1 MIILGYPEFY
11 QVPGSCSVGL
21 DNTERSAING
31 GADLLDSTIRTEA
44 GKYGFTFDD
53 VRGAFSAHEICS
65 SSSWLNS
72 VDWTDI
78 TESYHP
84 KAAGYANADLP
95 TLDAITG

>member
-1 MIILGYPEFY
+1 M
-11 QVPGSCSVGL
+11 VPTCS
-21 DNTERSAING
+21 TPRS
-31 GADLLDSTIRTEA
+31 RPQA

-53 VRGAFSAHEICS
+53 VRSAFSQHEICS
-65 SSSWLNS
+65 SSSWINS